1 MTTTFN
7 RSIRPGFVNY
17 CNSVNTDLKLL
28 SELAVG
34 DKFFIPSMIETK
46 CDMEVLEIEDDAVY
60 VKGKERRTKTNA
72 WKPFHTWMSRGVYVS
87 VNL

>member
-1 MTTTFN
+1 
-7 RSIRPGFVNY
+7 
-17 CNSVNTDLKLL
+17 
-28 SELAVG
+28 
-34 DKFFIPSMIETK
+34 MIETK